1 MRLRIE
7 ALLGLE
13 AILCALLPAA
23 ALAQAP
29 SFQAEHVYY
38 VDHPVPLAPGL
49 IFSIF
54 GNDLGPGTG
63 CVSDHDE
70 KGIYPKALCQTQVLV
85 GGVAAELLWVQAGQI
100 NFRVPQQT
108 PVQGTA
114 DMVVVYQSRSSK
126 PVAMPLGIE
135 SPTLSL
141 EGPARIGMP
150 IWLKLNMPY
159 YRESGIRYPFMIL
172 PASFGCYE
180 VEVRR
185 EGVLQ
190 PRFAD
195 FGKQAVGGIAIS
207 GPPCGSIGFSSVPHF
222 KGRLPLHLQYRFDR
236 PGTYE
241 VRLLRRPQFGPEP
254 VSEVVSWTQ
263 VEILP
268 ADAPARKQWLADKAA
283 HAPTDAADLLTDF
296 LPSILGNPDDETL
309 GILRPYLYHR
319 DRTVREYAMY
329 GLTYWPDSEVGPK
342 LWEWMRAQGP
352 SEATVRYFLR
362 LQDLAA
368 AHTPELA
375 ELSISYLQSNS
386 PVLVYGA
393 LYALSSTVLPPD
405 STVNP
410 NLRTSAGDAMVR
422 AADHIIPIDPENT
435 NQFVSDL
442 GQLQDER
449 SHQLLWDIVNRHGP
463 GFEQALIALTWR
475 KAAPDLPKLAQ
486 LALQPANGHERD
498 HEFGSLPYALHH
510 SFGDAAIPYLTAML
524 ARTEYPRVRIE
535 AARELVLAG
544 RPEGFAFFASS
555 IANSTVNRQNFEQF
569 LRDQFPELRNA
580 DNASILKFAQAH
592 AAAH

>member
-1 MRLRIE
+1 MRLRIDV
-7 ALLGLE
+7 LV
-13 AILCALLPAA
+13 CALLPAV

-54 GNDLGPGTG
+54 GDNLGPSTG
-63 CVSDHDE
+63 CATDHDE
-70 KGIYPKALCQTQVLV
+70 KGVYPKTLCQTQVLV
-85 GGVAAELLWVQAGQI
+85 GGVAAELLWVQTGQI
-100 NFRVPQQT
+100 NFRVPEQT

-114 DMVVVYQSRSSK
+114 DMVVVYQGRSSK
-126 PVAMPLGIE
+126 PVAMPLGIL

-141 EGPARIGMP
+141 ESPARIGMP

-172 PASFGCYE
+172 PASFGCYA

-185 EGVLQ
+185 EGVLL
-190 PRFAD
+190 PRFTD
-195 FGKQAVGGIAIS
+195 FGKQAFGGMAIS
-207 GPPCGSIGFSSVPHF
+207 GPLCGSIGFSSVPHF
-222 KGRLPLHLQYRFDR
+222 KGRLPLHLQYRFNQ

-241 VRLLRRPQFGPEP
+241 VRVSMGRQFGNEP
-254 VSEVVSWTQ
+254 TSEVVPWTK

-268 ADAPARKQWLADKAA
+268 ADNAARKRWLADKVA
-283 HAPTDAADLLTDF
+283 HAPTDAADLVSDF
-296 LPSILGNPDDETL
+296 LPSILGYTDGDTL
-309 GILRPYLYHR
+309 QILHPYLYHP
-319 DRTVREYAMY
+319 DSTVREYAMY

-342 LWEWMRAQGP
+342 VWEWMRAQGP
-352 SEATVRYFLR
+352 SEAAVRYFLH
-362 LQDLAA
+362 LKNFAA
-368 AHTPELA
+368 AHTRELA
-375 ELSISYLQSNS
+375 ELSIPYLQSNS

-405 STVNP
+405 SAVSP

-422 AADHIIPIDPENT
+422 AASHIIPIDPENT
-435 NQFVSDL
+435 NQFISDL

-449 SHQLLWDIVNRHGP
+449 SHQLLWDIVNRHGA

-475 KAAPDLPKLAQ
+475 KSPPDLPKLAE
-486 LALQPANGHERD
+486 LAIQPAKGNESD
-498 HEFGSLPYALHH
+498 HDFTSLPYALHNA
-510 SFGDAAIPYLTAML
+510 FGDAAIPYLDTML
-524 ARTEYPRVRIE
+524 ARSEYPRVRIE

-555 IANSTVNRQNFEQF
+555 IANSTVNRKNFEQF

-580 DNASILKFAQAH
+580 DDASILKFVQAR
-592 AAAH
+592 AVAK